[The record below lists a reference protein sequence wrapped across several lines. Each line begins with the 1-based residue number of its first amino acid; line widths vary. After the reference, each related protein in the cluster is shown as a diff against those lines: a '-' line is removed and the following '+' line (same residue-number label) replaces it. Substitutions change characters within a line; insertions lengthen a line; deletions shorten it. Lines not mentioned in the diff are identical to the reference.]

1 MTDKQFYK
9 ILKKYTK
16 YLDRDYNMVDIFLLP
31 THDLSVYTYD
41 IIIHYVILNAETLDP
56 LINSLH
62 TILDTF
68 ELKEWMNYKTNI
80 INGKVYKSAKNEYT
94 LKLIVPREEVDK
106 LDYNTIKTLC
116 KIQGL

>member
-9 ILKKYTK
+9 ILQKYIK
-16 YLDRDYNMVDIFLLP
+16 YLDKGYNMVDAFLLH
-31 THDLSVYTYD
+31 THDQNVYTYD
-41 IIIHYVILNAETLDP
+41 IIIHYVILDAEILEP

-68 ELKEWMNYKTNI
+68 ELKEWMDYKTDV
-80 INGKVYKSAKNEYT
+80 INGKVYRSAKNEYI
-94 LKLIVPREEVDK
+94 LKLIVSKEEVDK